1 MNWLCCINFYLQII
15 YIKAIRHTVITKL
28 FSQLHNKKIKGR
40 FSLYTLS
47 AFYLPVLLIGLG
59 LTACTVGP
67 NYQRPDVDLQQ
78 SWTTAPE
85 STDKVPLTTWWQQF
99 NDLRLNEL
107 LQIGRE
113 NNQALHAAGVRI
125 AQAQAQLGIT
135 AAPMLPIVQLSFG
148 RTYTKPDVLSQLQ
161 NKTTGSTSQQ
171 ISLQASWEPDLWGA
185 VRRGTESDTANWAS
199 TIAAYQAG
207 MVALEANIATLYFN
221 IRTLETRLQVADS
234 NLAQQQEN
242 LRIASARFHAGA
254 VSEQDVSQAQVLYE
268 QTRANLPVLRASLQQ
283 SQHGLSVLLGKT
295 PDFYQK
301 NYSAGTT
308 MPTVP
313 QEIPVSIPRDLL
325 QRRPDV
331 LQAEYAAIAQS
342 ARIGQAQSALFP
354 SFSLGGSF
362 GYQSTNSGTNKL
374 DDLFKWSNPISN
386 LTGSLLFPIF
396 NHGLLVNQ
404 VRVQDAIFQ
413 QAVLNYQAQV
423 LSAQQEVED
432 ALSNI
437 TGYHRVS
444 ESLSTAR
451 TSARRSTTLALERYK
466 AGASD
471 FTTVTAAYQA
481 QLQVEDGLAQA
492 QGNLLQSFVSIYR
505 ALGGSWDGKLA
516 ATLPDSLTRQ
526 MRTRTN
532 WGDALTLPGQ

>member
-1 MNWLCCINFYLQII
+1 M
-15 YIKAIRHTVITKL
+15 
-28 FSQLHNKKIKGR
+28 
-40 FSLYTLS
+40 
-47 AFYLPVLLIGLG
+47 
-59 LTACTVGP
+59 
-67 NYQRPDVDLQQ
+67 
-78 SWTTAPE
+78 
-85 STDKVPLTTWWQQF
+85 
-99 NDLRLNEL
+99 
-107 LQIGRE
+107 
-113 NNQALHAAGVRI
+113 
-125 AQAQAQLGIT
+125 
-135 AAPMLPIVQLSFG
+135 
-148 RTYTKPDVLSQLQ
+148 
-161 NKTTGSTSQQ
+161 
-171 ISLQASWEPDLWGA
+171 
-185 VRRGTESDTANWAS
+185 
-199 TIAAYQAG
+199 
-207 MVALEANIATLYFN
+207 
-221 IRTLETRLQVADS
+221 
-234 NLAQQQEN
+234 
-242 LRIASARFHAGA
+242 
-254 VSEQDVSQAQVLYE
+254 
-268 QTRANLPVLRASLQQ
+268 
-283 SQHGLSVLLGKT
+283 
-295 PDFYQK
+295 
-301 NYSAGTT
+301 
-308 MPTVP
+308 
-313 QEIPVSIPRDLL
+313 
-325 QRRPDV
+325 
-331 LQAEYAAIAQS
+331 
-342 ARIGQAQSALFP
+342 
-354 SFSLGGSF
+354 FSLGGSF

-444 ESLSTAR
+444 ESLGTAR

-505 ALGGSWDGKLA
+505 ALGGSWDGKLT

-532 WGDALTLPGQ
+532 WGDTLTLPGQ